1 MVIAAALLVLLV
13 LVAALFACW
22 PLLRHKT
29 GRGRLLLAG
38 SVVVLVG
45 ALGGGA
51 YLMVGHPYLAARS
64 FSEPSQQDYAGLV
77 ATLAHHMVREPRDP
91 RGWLLLARGYANL
104 GDERDAEAAYRR
116 GIGAMVVAL
125 DQRLKAAPNDPDGW
139 QRLIRSYVVLGDSDN
154 ARMAFAAAHKAL
166 AKNAPAIA
174 ALDAEAKDLKLQK

>member
-1 MVIAAALLVLLV
+1 MLIAAALLVLLV
-13 LVAALFACW
+13 VVAALIACW
-22 PLLRHKT
+22 PLLGPKA

-38 SVVVLVG
+38 SVVALVG

-51 YLMVGHPYLAARS
+51 YLMQGHPYLAART

-116 GIGAMVVAL
+116 GIDAMVAAL
-125 DQRLKAAPNDPDGW
+125 DRRLKVAPNDPDAW
-139 QRLIRSYVVLGDSDN
+139 QRLIRSYVVLGDMDN
-154 ARMAFAAAHKAL
+154 ARAALAAARKAL
-166 AKNAPAIA
+166 AKNAAGLA